1 MKIDTPYQL
10 VPDGEAVVVVVAGQT
25 LGPLVQVEQVLRLGQ
40 LPIMLHIPFAES
52 KVKSVHPEV
61 PTQVF

>member
-40 LPIMLHIPFAES
+40 LPIMLHI
-52 KVKSVHPEV
+52 
-61 PTQVF
+61 